1 MISLKDYKEAMKEGQ
16 KAIYY
21 ASGKD
26 KSAILNLP
34 QMDAMKKHGY
44 DVLIL
49 TDEIDEFTLRI
60 LHEYDKTEFKAITDD
75 DLDLTTEE
83 EKNRVEDLKKE
94 NEPLLN
100 KIKEAL
106 NGKVSD
112 VRLSSRLVD
121 SPVCLASTEGLSFEM
136 EKVLNNMPNGENVKA
151 GRILEINPDHDLLKA
166 IGKVY
171 EDDPSLIDK
180 YADLLYNQ
188 ALLIEG
194 LPIENPAEF
203 SKNMCDLMI
212 LSANK

>member
-1 MISLKDYKEAMKEGQ
+1 
-16 KAIYY
+16 
-21 ASGKD
+21 
-26 KSAILNLP
+26 
-34 QMDAMKKHGY
+34 MDAMKKHGY

>member
-1 MISLKDYKEAMKEGQ
+1 MGNLRIVRNEKGSLQDLLIYSSINEEKMISLKDYKEAMKEGQ

-83 EKNRVEDLKKE
+83 EKNRVEDLKRKT
-94 NEPLLN
+94 
-100 KIKEAL
+100 
-106 NGKVSD
+106 
-112 VRLSSRLVD
+112 SR
-121 SPVCLASTEGLSFEM
+121 CST
-136 EKVLNNMPNGENVKA
+136 
-151 GRILEINPDHDLLKA
+151 R
-166 IGKVY
+166 
-171 EDDPSLIDK
+171 
-180 YADLLYNQ
+180 
-188 ALLIEG
+188 
-194 LPIENPAEF
+194 
-203 SKNMCDLMI
+203 SK
-212 LSANK
+212 KP

>member
-1 MISLKDYKEAMKEGQ
+1 
-16 KAIYY
+16 
-21 ASGKD
+21 
-26 KSAILNLP
+26 
-34 QMDAMKKHGY
+34 
-44 DVLIL
+44 
-49 TDEIDEFTLRI
+49 
-60 LHEYDKTEFKAITDD
+60 
-75 DLDLTTEE
+75 
-83 EKNRVEDLKKE
+83 
-94 NEPLLN
+94 
-100 KIKEAL
+100 
-106 NGKVSD
+106 
-112 VRLSSRLVD
+112 
-121 SPVCLASTEGLSFEM
+121 M